1 VKPACLMTQP
11 KCLPSITH
19 AYSVGALD
27 EVPFASST
35 ANQPPLPPRRTGCS
49 PHLGTRTALRSS
61 SSDSSDDYL
70 PTFLPVYLFRLPTH
84 TLHPT
89 EVHRDPTYADIMSSQ
104 IRTFIS
110 DALIRLTG
118 ASDPTIID
126 FVLATA
132 ESAKNEAALR
142 DTLGGFL
149 DGEQAQIGM
158 FAGGLWGKVRGG
170 KANGS
175 TGAAKEEAKGPKV
188 ARKKY
193 ALLDMEPK
201 DDEIVVGTTGGKER
215 NGDSRHS
222 DKKKS
227 EKRHRDRS
235 RSRER
240 GVEGKGKGTR
250 ENRDRRK
257 KERKVRRRGE
267 GDGDFEDRW
276 GDEDEDTAVED
287 EEIEEEGP
295 RKRARLDDR
304 ASRRSRSRSRSHTP
318 ESELDEETRAE
329 RARKKDL
336 KERDDFAKRLA
347 RKDDER
353 AKKLV
358 EDRSS
363 NRDGK
368 GLAQRRALADDAVA
382 RSEAMPELR
391 LRARQEYL
399 KKRETERLALLRK
412 QVAEEAAELRENPD
426 LTRKEKEE
434 FAKNREVLRIA
445 EERLR
450 IDDHRDGYM
459 LPEDYITEKGK
470 IDRKK
475 KEEALYKRY
484 IDRDEHGQ
492 ERFVTEQEEWEKEQ
506 SSKANAQIQRA
517 EFVDE
522 GDYEYVFDD
531 AQKIN
536 FIMDSR
542 MEGDTKPMTKEQRM
556 LAMQLDAAEKKAA
569 SIEET
574 RKSLPIYAFREQ
586 IIQAVAEHQVLII
599 VGETG
604 SGKTTQIPQYL
615 HEAGYTKGGLKI
627 GCTQPRRVA
636 AMSVAARV
644 AEEMGVKVGNEV
656 GYAIR
661 FEDATSDK
669 TVLKYM
675 TDGMLLRELLTEPDL
690 GAYAA
695 LMIDEA
701 HERTVPTDIACG
713 LLKDIAKARPDLKL
727 LISSATMDAQKFQK
741 YFDDAPIFNIP
752 GRRYS
757 VDVHYTSQPEA
768 NYLAAAITTVFQ
780 IHITQGKGD
789 ILVFLTGQEEIE
801 AAEQNLQET
810 ARKLG
815 SKIPEMVIC
824 PIYANLPSELQTK
837 IFEPT
842 PPNARK
848 VVLATNIAETS
859 LTIDGIVYVIDPGFV
874 KENVYNPRT
883 GMESLVVTPC
893 SRASAGQRAG
903 RAGRVGPGKCFRLY
917 TKWAFYN
924 ELEENTTP
932 EIQRTNLSGVVLM
945 LKSLGINHLIDF
957 DFMDPP
963 PAETLIRAL
972 ETLYALG
979 ALNDKGDL
987 TKTGRQMAEFP
998 TDPMLA
1004 KAILAADKHGCV
1016 EEVLSI
1022 IAMLGEASALF
1033 YRPKDK
1039 KIHADS
1045 ARARF
1050 TVKEGGD
1057 HFSLLN
1063 IWNQWVDSDFSF
1075 VWARENFLQQRSL
1088 TRARDVRDQLAKLCD
1103 RVEVTLSSSGA
1114 SNLPPIQKAITA
1126 GFFPNAA
1133 RLQRGGDSYRT
1144 VKNGQ
1149 SVYLHPS
1156 STLFEVNPKWVIY
1169 FELVLTSKEY
1179 MRSNMPL
1186 MPEWLVEAAPHYH
1199 KAKDLETLG
1208 LDRKMPKG
1216 VGKGAEGAKL

>member
-1 VKPACLMTQP
+1 MD
-11 KCLPSITH
+11 I
-19 AYSVGALD
+19 
-27 EVPFASST
+27 
-35 ANQPPLPPRRTGCS
+35 RTYV
-49 PHLGTRTALRSS
+49 
-61 SSDSSDDYL
+61 SDSL
-70 PTFLPVYLFRLPTH
+70 L
-84 TLHPT
+84 
-89 EVHRDPTYADIMSSQ
+89 Q
-104 IRTFIS
+104 
-110 DALIRLTG
+110 LTG

-126 FVLATA
+126 FVLATTS
-132 ESAKNEAALR
+132 SAKSRHSLR
-142 DTLGGFL
+142 EKLEPFL
-149 DGEQAQIGM
+149 DANAADTDAFVSE
-158 FAGGLWGKVRGG
+158 LWSRTGTKSSATPSE
-170 KANGS
+170 KPKTQENG
-175 TGAAKEEAKGPKV
+175 AK
-188 ARKKY
+188 KKY
-193 ALLDMEPK
+193 RLVEME
-201 DDEIVVGTTGGKER
+201 DDTPDPAVLGPVDVERTKSKRKERSER
-215 NGDSRHS
+215 NGES
-222 DKKKS
+222 
-227 EKRHRDRS
+227 RS
-235 RSRER
+235 RSEREER
-240 GVEGKGKGTR
+240 RK
-250 ENRDRRK
+250 RDREGETLNRRSRK
-257 KERKVRRRGE
+257 IRRTDDR
-267 GDGDFEDRW
+267 DFEDRW
-276 GDEDEDTAVED
+276 GDEEMLEEDLPEHEGTEDFVDES
-287 EEIEEEGP
+287 
-295 RKRARLDDR
+295 
-304 ASRRSRSRSRSHTP
+304 SRRRRN
-318 ESELDEETRAE
+318 ESLSAGSVSSDLDEGTKRE
-329 RARKKDL
+329 RARQRDL
-336 KERDDFAKRLA
+336 KERDEFAKRLA
-347 RKDDER
+347 KKDDQNS
-353 AKKLV
+353 KKFV

-363 NRDGK
+363 TKDSDAAR
-368 GLAQRRALADDAVA
+368 RRALAEDAKA
-382 RSEAMPELR
+382 REAAMPDLR
-391 LRARQEYL
+391 LRSRQEYL
-399 KKRETERLALLRK
+399 KKREAERLALLRK
-412 QVAEEAAELRENPD
+412 QVAEEAAELRENPN
-426 LTRKEKEE
+426 LTRREKEE
-434 FAKNREVLRIA
+434 FAKNREVLRLA

-470 IDRKK
+470 IDRKR

-484 IDRDEHGQ
+484 VDRDERGQ
-492 ERFVTEQEEWEKEQ
+492 ERFVTEHEEWEMEQ
-506 SSKANAQIQRA
+506 TAKAKAQITRA
-517 EFVDE
+517 EIVDE
-522 GDYEYVFDD
+522 GEYEYVFDD

-536 FIMDSR
+536 FIMDSKL
-542 MEGDTKPMTKEQRM
+542 EGDRKPMSKEQRL
-556 LAMQLDAAEKKAA
+556 LAEQIDAAEKKAA
-569 SIEET
+569 TIEET
-574 RKSLPIYAFREQ
+574 RKSLPIYQFRDQ
-586 IIQAVAEHQVLII
+586 LLQAVADHQIIII

-615 HEAGYTKGGLKI
+615 HEAGYTKDGLKI

-661 FEDATSDK
+661 FEDATSEK
-669 TVLKYM
+669 TLLKYM

-690 GAYAA
+690 SQYAA

-727 LISSATMDAQKFQK
+727 LISSATIDAQKFQK

-752 GRRYS
+752 GRRYP
-757 VDVHYTSQPEA
+757 VDIHYTSQPEA

-810 ARKLG
+810 AKKLG
-815 SKIPEMVIC
+815 GKIPEMIIC

-842 PPNARK
+842 PPGARK

-874 KENVYNPRT
+874 KENVFNPRT

-917 TKWAFYN
+917 TKWAYHN
-924 ELEENTTP
+924 ELEANTTP
-932 EIQRTNLSGVVLM
+932 EIQRSNLSSVVLT
-945 LKSLGINHLIDF
+945 LKSLGIDDLLDF

-972 ETLYALG
+972 EQLYALG
-979 ALNDKGDL
+979 ALNDHGEL
-987 TKTGRQMAEFP
+987 TKVGRQMAEFP

-1004 KAILAADKHGCV
+1004 KAILAADKYGCV

-1050 TVKEGGD
+1050 TIKDGGD
-1057 HFSLLN
+1057 HLSLLN
-1063 IWNQWVDSDFSF
+1063 IWNQWVDSDFSY

-1103 RVEVTLSSSGA
+1103 RVEVTVSSTGA
-1114 SNLPPIQKAITA
+1114 NNLVPIQKAITA

-1149 SVYLHPS
+1149 TVYLHPS

-1169 FELVLTSKEY
+1169 HELVLTSKEY

-1186 MPEWLVEAAPHYH
+1186 QPEWLVEVAPHYH
-1199 KAKDLETLG
+1199 KQKDLETLG
-1208 LDRKMPKG
+1208 LDKKVPK
-1216 VGKGAEGAKL
+1216 GKGAAGEKSKI

>member
-1 VKPACLMTQP
+1 M
-11 KCLPSITH
+11 
-19 AYSVGALD
+19 D
-27 EVPFASST
+27 
-35 ANQPPLPPRRTGCS
+35 
-49 PHLGTRTALRSS
+49 LRLWV
-61 SSDSSDDYL
+61 SDS
-70 PTFLPVYLFRLPTH
+70 
-84 TLHPT
+84 
-89 EVHRDPTYADIMSSQ
+89 
-104 IRTFIS
+104 
-110 DALIRLTG
+110 LIKLSG
-118 ASDPTIID
+118 ASDPTVVD

-132 ESAKNEAALR
+132 QSSKYPNRLYDELS
-142 DTLGGFL
+142 GFL
-149 DGEQAQIGM
+149 DGSRADLQTFSDDLYGRISSQ
-158 FAGGLWGKVRGG
+158 
-170 KANGS
+170 NGH
-175 TGAAKEEAKGPKV
+175 GQGRQREDQGPAKQ

-193 ALLDMEPK
+193 ALVDME
-201 DDEIVVGTTGGKER
+201 DDTLSQGPAKVLASKEGKREINARRHDKER
-215 NGDSRHS
+215 RSGDR
-222 DKKKS
+222 
-227 EKRHRDRS
+227 KRKGSPDREET
-235 RSRER
+235 RKRER
-240 GVEGKGKGTR
+240 SP
-250 ENRDRRK
+250 RRQ
-257 KERKVRRRGE
+257 RKIRRREDGE
-267 GDGDFEDRW
+267 FSDRW
-276 GDEDEDTAVED
+276 GDEEGVDGDAEFHESPSKRVRLSGES
-287 EEIEEEGP
+287 EPEEE
-295 RKRARLDDR
+295 
-304 ASRRSRSRSRSHTP
+304 
-318 ESELDEETRAE
+318 ELDEEQKAE
-329 RARKKDL
+329 RER
-336 KERDDFAKRLA
+336 ERDLRERDEFSKRL
-347 RKDDER
+347 RQKDDER
-353 AKKLV
+353 SKKIV

-363 NRDGK
+363 TKEGK
-368 GLAQRRALADDAVA
+368 DLAQRRLLAEDAERRA
-382 RSEAMPELR
+382 DAMPDLR
-391 LRARQEYL
+391 LRSRQEYL
-399 KKRETERLALLRK
+399 KKREEMKLALLRK
-412 QVAEEAAELRENPD
+412 QVTEETEELRSNPES
-426 LTRKEKEE
+426 LNRREKEE
-434 FAKNREVLRIA
+434 FAKNREVLRLA

-470 IDRKK
+470 IDKRR

-484 IDRDEHGQ
+484 VDRDEHGQ
-492 ERFVTEQEEWEKEQ
+492 ERFVTEHEEWEREQ
-506 SSKANAQIQRA
+506 TAKAKAQISNQER
-517 EFVDE
+517 VDE

-536 FIMDSR
+536 FILDSTLQG
-542 MEGDTKPMTKEQRM
+542 EGKQLNKEQRF
-556 LAMQLDAAEKKAA
+556 LQEQLKAAELRAA
-569 SIEET
+569 SIEDT
-574 RKSLPIYAFREQ
+574 RKSLPIYAYRDGLLA
-586 IIQAVAEHQVLII
+586 AVAEYQVLII

-615 HEAGYTKGGLKI
+615 HEAGYTKEGQKI

-669 TVLKYM
+669 TILKYM
-675 TDGMLLRELLTEPDL
+675 TDGMLLREFLTEPDL
-690 GAYAA
+690 GGYSA

-701 HERTVPTDIACG
+701 HERTLHTDILFG
-713 LLKDIAKARPDLKL
+713 LVKDIARFRPELKL
-727 LISSATMDAQKFQK
+727 LISSATMDAQKFAK

-752 GRRYS
+752 GRRYP
-757 VDVHYTSQPEA
+757 VDIHYTPQPEA
-768 NYLAAAITTVFQ
+768 NYLAAAVTTIFQ

-815 SKIPEMVIC
+815 GKIPEMVVC
-824 PIYANLPSELQTK
+824 PIYANLPSELQSK

-893 SRASAGQRAG
+893 SRASANQRSG

-932 EIQRTNLSGVVLM
+932 EIQRTNLNSVVLL
-945 LKSLGINHLIDF
+945 LKSSGINDLIEF

-972 ETLYALG
+972 EQLYALG
-979 ALNDKGDL
+979 ALNDRGEL

-1004 KAILAADKHGCV
+1004 KSVLAADKQGCV

-1057 HFSLLN
+1057 HFTLLN
-1063 IWNQWVDSDFSF
+1063 IWNQWVDSDFSY

-1088 TRARDVRDQLAKLCD
+1088 SRARDVRDQLAKLCD
-1103 RVEVTLSSSGA
+1103 RVEVTVASVGA
-1114 SNLPPIQKAITA
+1114 SNLVPIQKAVTA

-1144 VKNGQ
+1144 VKNGMT
-1149 SVYLHPS
+1149 VYIHPS
-1156 STLFEVNPKWVIY
+1156 STLMEVNPKWVIY
-1169 FELVLTSKEY
+1169 YELVLTSKEY
-1179 MRSNMPL
+1179 MRSNMPIQ
-1186 MPEWLVEAAPHYH
+1186 PEWLVEAAPHYH
-1199 KAKDLETLG
+1199 KRGDLDKLG
-1208 LDRKMPKG
+1208 VDKKVPKG
-1216 VGKGAEGAKL
+1216 TGKVEEKRLI

>member
-1 VKPACLMTQP
+1 MDGDNDGIKQ
-11 KCLPSITH
+11 
-19 AYSVGALD
+19 
-27 EVPFASST
+27 F
-35 ANQPPLPPRRTGCS
+35 
-49 PHLGTRTALRSS
+49 
-61 SSDSSDDYL
+61 SSDLYH
-70 PTFLPVYLFRLPTH
+70 RLP
-84 TLHPT
+84 
-89 EVHRDPTYADIMSSQ
+89 HRNGVDPA
-104 IRTFIS
+104 R
-110 DALIRLTG
+110 
-118 ASDPTIID
+118 
-126 FVLATA
+126 
-132 ESAKNEAALR
+132 K
-142 DTLGGFL
+142 
-149 DGEQAQIGM
+149 
-158 FAGGLWGKVRGG
+158 
-170 KANGS
+170 
-175 TGAAKEEAKGPKV
+175 KEKEGQMKEI
-188 ARKKY
+188 RKKY
-193 ALLDMEPK
+193 ALLEMEE
-201 DDEIVVGTTGGKER
+201 DDVALAPAKVV
-215 NGDSRHS
+215 
-222 DKKKS
+222 
-227 EKRHRDRS
+227 
-235 RSRER
+235 
-240 GVEGKGKGTR
+240 VP
-250 ENRDRRK
+250 NRDLRKGREGREDQSGRGADRKRKSNSDGAEGHHRIVSPHGKKMRRQQD
-257 KERKVRRRGE
+257 E
-267 GDGDFEDRW
+267 DFDARW
-276 GDEDEDTAVED
+276 GDEEAMEDDADLDRSPT
-287 EEIEEEGP
+287 
-295 RKRARLDDR
+295 KRVRLDEAADM
-304 ASRRSRSRSRSHTP
+304 S
-318 ESELDEETRAE
+318 ELELDEDKRTEKDRQ
-329 RARKKDL
+329 RDL
-336 KERDDFAKRLA
+336 KERDEFANRLKY
-347 RKDDER
+347 KDDEKT
-353 AKKLV
+353 KKLV

-363 NRDGK
+363 TKEGK
-368 GLAQRRALADDAVA
+368 VLAQRRALAEDTTKREA
-382 RSEAMPELR
+382 AMPDLR
-391 LRARQEYL
+391 ERSRQEYL
-399 KKRETERLALLRK
+399 KKREEMQLALLRK
-412 QVAEEAAELRENPD
+412 QVAEETEELRSHPEALSRRERED
-426 LTRKEKEE
+426 
-434 FAKNREVLRIA
+434 FAKNREVLRLA

-470 IDRKK
+470 IDKK
-475 KEEALYKRY
+475 RKEEALYKRY
-484 IDRDEHGQ
+484 VDRDEHGQ
-492 ERFVTEQEEWEKEQ
+492 ERFVTEQEEWEREQ
-506 SSKANAQIQRA
+506 TAKAKAQISRG
-517 EFVDE
+517 ERIDE

-531 AQKIN
+531 AQRIN

-542 MEGDTKPMTKEQRM
+542 LEGEGKAMTKEQRF
-556 LAMQLDAAEKKAA
+556 LQEQVKAAERKAA

-574 RKSLPIYAFREQ
+574 RKSLPIFTFRDDLLAA
-586 IIQAVAEHQVLII
+586 IAEYQVLII

-615 HEAGYTKGGLKI
+615 HEAGYTKGGLKV

-669 TVLKYM
+669 TILKYM
-675 TDGMLLRELLTEPDL
+675 TDGMLLREFLTEPDL
-690 GAYAA
+690 GGYSA

-701 HERTVPTDIACG
+701 HERTLHTDILFG
-713 LLKDIAKARPDLKL
+713 LVKDIARFRPELKL
-727 LISSATMDAQKFQK
+727 LISSATMDAQKFAK

-752 GRRYS
+752 GRRYP
-757 VDVHYTSQPEA
+757 VDIHYTPQPEA
-768 NYLAAAITTVFQ
+768 NYLAAAVTTIFQ
-780 IHITQGKGD
+780 IHISQGKGD

-815 SKIPEMVIC
+815 CKIPEMVIC
-824 PIYANLPSELQTK
+824 PIYANLPSELQSK

-893 SRASAGQRAG
+893 SRASANQRSG

-932 EIQRTNLSGVVLM
+932 EIQRTNLNSVVLL
-945 LKSLGINHLIDF
+945 LKSLGINDLIEF

-972 ETLYALG
+972 EQLYALG
-979 ALNDKGDL
+979 ALNDRGEL
-987 TKTGRQMAEFP
+987 TKVGRQMAEFP

-1004 KAILAADKHGCV
+1004 KSVLAADKHGCV

-1063 IWNQWVDSDFSF
+1063 IWNQWVDSDFSY

-1103 RVEVTLSSSGA
+1103 RVEVSISTTGA
-1114 SNLPPIQKAITA
+1114 NNLPPIQKAITA

-1144 VKNGQ
+1144 VKNGMT
-1149 SVYLHPS
+1149 VYLHPS
-1156 STLFEVNPKWVIY
+1156 STLFEVNPKWVIFY
-1169 FELVLTSKEY
+1169 ELVLTSKEY
-1179 MRSNMPL
+1179 MRSNMPIQA
-1186 MPEWLVEAAPHYH
+1186 EWLVEAAPHYH
-1199 KAKDLETLG
+1199 KKSELETLG
-1208 LDRKMPKG
+1208 VDKKLPKG
-1216 VGKGAEGAKL
+1216 QGKIEEKTKA

>member
-1 VKPACLMTQP
+1 MTQP

-149 DGEQAQIGM
+149 DGEQAQIGV

-175 TGAAKEEAKGPKV
+175 TGAAKEEVKGPKV

-193 ALLDMEPK
+193 ALLDMEPE

-235 RSRER
+235 RSRDR
-240 GVEGKGKGTR
+240 GVEGKGKRTR